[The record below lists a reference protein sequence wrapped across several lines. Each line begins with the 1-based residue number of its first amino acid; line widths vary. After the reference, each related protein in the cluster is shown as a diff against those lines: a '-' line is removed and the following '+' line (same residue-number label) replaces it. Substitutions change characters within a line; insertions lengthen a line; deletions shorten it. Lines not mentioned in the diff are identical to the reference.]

1 MIVASQT
8 WEFSIPGCSSLKEK
22 RAVVRSMRDRLRS
35 RYNVSVAET
44 GLHDVHSRAEL
55 SIAIVTTD
63 RRQAMSI
70 LDKTDQFVESLGT
83 AVIVRVDRDFP

>member
-8 WEFSIPGCSSLKEK
+8 WELSIPGCSSLKAK

-35 RYNVSVAET
+35 KYNVSVAET
-44 GLHDVHSRAEL
+44 GFHDVHSRAEL

-83 AVIVRVDRDFP
+83 AVIVRVDRDLS